1 VAVIQA
7 SGYSSDSASSLGTS
21 ICHGCIPKK
30 ANNNNNNN
38 NKHMKRCSTPQVIR
52 KLQIKITMDH
62 HFIPEVMTIK
72 RKTIANAD
80 KDVENAN
87 SHTLLAIV

>member
-1 VAVIQA
+1 
-7 SGYSSDSASSLGTS
+7 
-21 ICHGCIPKK
+21 
-30 ANNNNNNN
+30 
-38 NKHMKRCSTPQVIR
+38 MKRCSTPQVIR